1 MQFISISSRKQSPF
15 EIIVIH
21 THNLVTVC
29 TFSVSSY
36 NFLRKINSKQNI
48 DVINNNDGI
57 DDATIIIITMQWI
70 CWLMLNAIISVVV
83 FYSSVHLPCT
93 HPKGQDWRRRE
104 SHTRIPCLS
113 YTLMLRS
120 RSGATIVK
128 GGSKTLHSILR
139 N

>member
-1 MQFISISSRKQSPF
+1 MQFISVSSRKQSPF

-70 CWLMLNAIISVVV
+70 SWLMLNAIISVVLL
-83 FYSSVHLPCT
+83 FIRTFTLYSS
-93 HPKGQDWRRRE
+93 KGAGLETKGE
-104 SHTRIPCLS
+104 SHSHTLS
-113 YTLMLRS
+113 LLYTY
-120 RSGATIVK
+120 AT
-128 GGSKTLHSILR
+128 
-139 N
+139 